1 MKHWKKWSSLALAL
15 IMSLSLAACGAPS
28 NESPAPGGSDG
39 PGQSSEPAGPKTLTV
54 GTMDA
59 TDTFDPCSNA
69 NCGLGLTMVYD
80 TILKLNYE
88 TMEVEPSIATSWEWV
103 EDDLLKLTIRDDA
116 VFSNGD
122 PLTPEDVL
130 YSLSRFVFEN
140 NQFDPGYDDID
151 YDNSYIE
158 GNDLYL
164 KLTTVSADLLYNLS
178 NDRWASVVNEEY
190 VKANPDAWWNAPCG
204 TGPYVCDENVEGSHS
219 TYTRRDDYWGE
230 LPDAETVT
238 IRHYSEATTMIAD
251 FENGALDIAL
261 DVAEADYLAAQDGA
275 YDFATAIPILMAN
288 GTDISI
294 FGTGGGTYLDSQVLD
309 TIGQNSTNG
318 GARVSDPEFNE
329 HIEAARVAKD
339 EQTRQAEY
347 DAVQQWAFD
356 NYRTLP
362 IGYAQAVV
370 LYHNNIGNVT
380 GLNARSIDIVAVTVA

>member
-1 MKHWKKWSSLALAL
+1 
-15 IMSLSLAACGAPS
+15 
-28 NESPAPGGSDG
+28 
-39 PGQSSEPAGPKTLTV
+39 
-54 GTMDA
+54 MDA

-190 VKANPDAWWNAPCG
+190 VKANPDAWWNAPWRHR
-204 TGPYVCDENVEGSHS
+204 PYVCDENVEGSHS

-238 IRHYSEATTMIAD
+238 IRH
-251 FENGALDIAL
+251 
-261 DVAEADYLAAQDGA
+261 
-275 YDFATAIPILMAN
+275 
-288 GTDISI
+288 
-294 FGTGGGTYLDSQVLD
+294 
-309 TIGQNSTNG
+309 
-318 GARVSDPEFNE
+318 
-329 HIEAARVAKD
+329 
-339 EQTRQAEY
+339 
-347 DAVQQWAFD
+347 
-356 NYRTLP
+356 
-362 IGYAQAVV
+362 
-370 LYHNNIGNVT
+370 
-380 GLNARSIDIVAVTVA
+380 